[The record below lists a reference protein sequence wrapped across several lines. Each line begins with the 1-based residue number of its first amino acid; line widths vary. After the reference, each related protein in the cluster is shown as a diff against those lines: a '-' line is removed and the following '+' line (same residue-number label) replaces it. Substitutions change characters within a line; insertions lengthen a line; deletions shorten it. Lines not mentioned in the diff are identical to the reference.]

1 MRLGG
6 ELPPYNFS
14 FLAWVVHQESDP
26 ELLFCRKPQGTA
38 QKEFMTEASPT
49 LDDSAWDSFWGWD
62 CAGPKGLCERV
73 YQHLKIPTGQWS
85 DLKHLPTASN
95 KDSADSP
102 ADLIKQNRAKLDK
115 ALDKLP
121 EPAVVTASEVAAA
134 AEKVAETQPT
144 ADQFASQAGVDDEK
158 DDDLVRDLNRMR
170 SQKQAPSEQADQSA
184 AGEHLTCCTFAIR
197 TICIS

>member
-1 MRLGG
+1 
-6 ELPPYNFS
+6 
-14 FLAWVVHQESDP
+14 
-26 ELLFCRKPQGTA
+26 
-38 QKEFMTEASPT
+38 MTDASPG
-49 LDDSAWDSFWGWD
+49 LDDSAWDSYWGWD

-73 YQHLKIPTGQWS
+73 YQHLKIPTDQWS

-95 KDSADSP
+95 KDSTNSQ
-102 ADLIKQNRAKLDK
+102 ADLIKQTRAKLDK

-121 EPAVVTASEVAAA
+121 EPTVVTASEVAAA

-170 SQKQAPSEQADQSA
+170 SQKQAPLEQADQPSA
-184 AGEHLTCCTFAIR
+184 GTSVIAALPSELDVHYL
-197 TICIS
+197 SKV

>member
-1 MRLGG
+1 
-6 ELPPYNFS
+6 
-14 FLAWVVHQESDP
+14 
-26 ELLFCRKPQGTA
+26 
-38 QKEFMTEASPT
+38 MTDATPT
-49 LDDSAWDSFWGWD
+49 LDDSAWDSYWGWD

-73 YQHLKIPTGQWS
+73 YQHLKIPTDQWS

-95 KDSADSP
+95 KDSANSQ

-115 ALDKLP
+115 ALDRLP

-170 SQKQAPSEQADQSA
+170 SQKQVPSEQADQST
-184 AGEHLTCCTFAIR
+184 AGAYLSHSTFAIR
-197 TICIS
+197 T

>member
-1 MRLGG
+1 MSCSHFVKPQRGLS
-6 ELPPYNFS
+6 LHKQSNAS
-14 FLAWVVHQESDP
+14 
-26 ELLFCRKPQGTA
+26 LLCREPQGTA
-38 QKEFMTEASPT
+38 QKEFITEANLT
-49 LDDSAWDSFWGWD
+49 LDDSAWDSYWGWD

-73 YQHLKIPTGQWS
+73 YQHLHIPTGQWS
-85 DLKHLPTASN
+85 GLKHLPTASKEFTN
-95 KDSADSP
+95 SQ

-158 DDDLVRDLNRMR
+158 DEDLVRDLNRMR
-170 SQKQAPSEQADQSA
+170 SQKQAPSEQTDQPAS
-184 AGEHLTCCTFAIR
+184 E
-197 TICIS
+197 

>member
-1 MRLGG
+1 
-6 ELPPYNFS
+6 
-14 FLAWVVHQESDP
+14 
-26 ELLFCRKPQGTA
+26 
-38 QKEFMTEASPT
+38 MTDASPT
-49 LDDSAWDSFWGWD
+49 LDDSAWHSYWGWD

-73 YQHLKIPTGQWS
+73 YQHLKIPTDQWS
-85 DLKHLPTASN
+85 DLKHLPTTSS
-95 KDSADSP
+95 KDSADSQ

-121 EPAVVTASEVAAA
+121 EPTVVTASEVAAA

-170 SQKQAPSEQADQSA
+170 SQKQAPSEQADQPSA
-184 AGEHLTCCTFAIR
+184 GTSVIAALPSELDVHYL
-197 TICIS
+197 SKV